1 MVVSAKRLHQLAASL
16 LAARWLQA
24 VLVLL
29 VASGATALQV
39 HRQLDQE
46 RAQSNRLLNGLRLQL
61 ERPLRESQDATEALA
76 AVADAHFDRQAFDR
90 YARRSALLLSN
101 GQALQWSPDG
111 ILRFQFPRDDGPQIG
126 LNLRADSRNR
136 ALSELALRTRTTV
149 VQGPLELVQGGKGL
163 LFRRASFEDKTG
175 RFLGFSGVVL
185 DWDKEA
191 RFLSDQADLVGVR
204 LGMRFQDSLGAWH
217 QTANLPSLLRS
228 DPRRISFSV
237 LDARVELL
245 AVQQYSWWEHLW
257 PNALVFSL
265 AAFAAASGLALVKSR
280 ARQHRVVEQ
289 ICQAVFEQSLDA
301 IVLFELRQGG
311 VQILS
316 ANQAAVRLFGAHGM
330 QELLGLN
337 DFPMDAS
344 PTLQVD
350 GMASR
355 EKAANY
361 LSRTICDGQCEFEW
375 LHRRLDDGELWLGQ
389 VSLRSLS
396 IDGGSVLMSRV
407 RDISESSRYQER
419 LGRLASKYQALFEQS
434 LDAILLMDTQARFLE
449 ANPVTASLY
458 GVKDVAEFLTL
469 GPQDFSPEYQPDGV
483 LTSQRAEQVIA
494 QAMRDGRCEFEWLH
508 RRLDN
513 GVMWL
518 GQVSLR
524 RIDLEEG
531 PLLMVRVHDIS
542 ASRRYEDKLRR
553 LAFEDPLTALP
564 NRAALLQELQ
574 QRCNAEDGASF
585 ALIHLDVDGFQR
597 VNDSFGQAKGDQ
609 VLQVV
614 ADCLRQFNGGNT
626 WVARLESDAFAVLLP
641 DADLQ
646 RLKVWTDAAR
656 DWLVGGITA
665 RLDMPLW
672 VTLSMGIA
680 RVQSDRP
687 WQPQQLLNEAS
698 TALMEARQG
707 GYAQIAYYSPAIT
720 HAAEQRLAMEQQL
733 EQALKADDPPF
744 VLLYQPKVDARG
756 TLLGVEALLRWLA
769 PDGSLIA
776 PAQFISVAEN
786 SGHIHALG
794 NWVINALCSQ
804 LAVWRQRRLPVPP
817 VALNI
822 SAMQFASHP
831 GWPPLQDQ
839 LLNAL
844 CTWQVPP
851 AQLELEI
858 TETALLR
865 QEVEVL
871 AQLQALAEAKF
882 RIAIDDF
889 GTGFASLQLLK
900 RLPVHCLKI
909 DRCFVQSIVT
919 DRRDQAIVQSIVQ
932 LAQQLHLQTVAEGV
946 ECPDQLQVLQSIGCE
961 VFQGYLFAK
970 PLAAADF
977 QERFL
982 NAVRAAP

>member
-61 ERPLRESQDATEALA
+61 ERHLRESQDATEALA

-90 YARRSALLLSN
+90 YARRAASLLSN

-111 ILRFQFPRDDGPQIG
+111 VLRFQFPRDDGPQIG

-245 AVQQYSWWEHLW
+245 AVKPYSWWEHLW

-265 AAFAAASGLALVKSR
+265 AAFAAVSGLALVKSR

-396 IDGGSVLMSRV
+396 IDGGSVLMCRA
-407 RDISESSRYQER
+407 RDISESSRYRER

-494 QAMRDGRCEFEWLH
+494 QAMRDGQCEFEWLH

-513 GVMWL
+513 GMPWL

-524 RIDLEEG
+524 RVDLEEG
-531 PLLMVRVHDIS
+531 PLLMVRVHDIT
-542 ASRRYEDKLRR
+542 ASRRYEDNLRR

-564 NRAALLQELQ
+564 NRAALLQEMEKRRGL
-574 QRCNAEDGASF
+574 EDGSSL

-597 VNDSFGQAKGDQ
+597 VNDSLGQAKGDW
-609 VLQVV
+609 VLRVV
-614 ADCLRQFNGGNT
+614 AECLRQFDDGSA
-626 WVARLESDAFAVLLP
+626 WVARLESDAFAVLLS
-641 DADLQ
+641 DADPQ
-646 RLKVWTDAAR
+646 HLKAWIDSAR
-656 DWLVGGITA
+656 DGLLASISM
-665 RLDMPLW
+665 RLELPLW
-672 VTLSMGIA
+672 ITLSMGVTTTQPDQ
-680 RVQSDRP
+680 RWQS
-687 WQPQQLLNEAS
+687 QQLLNEAS
-698 TALMEARQG
+698 TALMHARQRG
-707 GYAQIAYYSPAIT
+707 CAQVVYYTPAIT
-720 HAAEQRLAMEQQL
+720 QAIEQRLAMEQKL
-733 EQALKADDPPF
+733 EQALKADEPPF
-744 VLLYQPKVDARG
+744 VLFYQPKVAANGR
-756 TLLGVEALLRWLA
+756 LLGAEALIRWVA
-769 PDGSLIA
+769 EDGSLI
-776 PAQFISVAEN
+776 PPSQFIPIAES

-794 NWVINALCSQ
+794 NWAIHALCRQ
-804 LAVWRQRRLPVPP
+804 LAGWRYQQLPVVP
-817 VALNI
+817 VAINI
-822 SAMQFASHP
+822 SAMQFDLHP
-831 GWPPLQDQ
+831 GWPPLQEQ
-839 LLNAL
+839 LLSAVH
-844 CTWQVPP
+844 TWQLQPG
-851 AQLELEI
+851 QLELEI

-871 AQLQALAEAKF
+871 SQLQALAAANF

-889 GTGFASLQLLK
+889 GTGFASLQMLNQY
-900 RLPVHCLKI
+900 PAHCLKI
-909 DRCFVQSIVT
+909 DRGFVQSIVT
-919 DRRDQAIVQSIVQ
+919 DRRDQAIVQGILQ
-932 LAQQLHLQTVAEGV
+932 LAQQLQLQTVAEGV
-946 ECPDQLQVLQSIGCE
+946 ESPEQLQLLQNMQCE
-961 VFQGYLFAK
+961 VFQGYLFAE
-970 PLAAADF
+970 PLSAADF